1 MTKVA
6 FIAPLGAL
14 LLSAAMGGCL
24 ESENEFEDQHT
35 RFAGT
40 WELQATP
47 APGGLACDV
56 FDGEVTSWALAASDG
71 HFGRSVELADGSFV
85 LEIKSADETAD
96 RLHVQF
102 RKHELWL
109 EQRGGS
115 AEGDYD
121 FDLTVTN
128 DDRIVGKISAH
139 ILSGPPVSGDCVM
152 QFTVSGQVIR

>member
-1 MTKVA
+1 PRSRGPPRVVGLLARRECDLAVLHAGAEFALDGTMTKVA
-6 FIAPLGAL
+6 FIAPLAAL
-14 LLSAAMGGCL
+14 ILSAAMGGCL
-24 ESENEFEDQHT
+24 EGENEFEDQHT

-47 APGGLACDV
+47 DPGGLACDV

-71 HFGRSVELADGSFV
+71 HFGRSVELAVGSSI

-121 FDLTVTN
+121 F
-128 DDRIVGKISAH
+128 
-139 ILSGPPVSGDCVM
+139 
-152 QFTVSGQVIR
+152 